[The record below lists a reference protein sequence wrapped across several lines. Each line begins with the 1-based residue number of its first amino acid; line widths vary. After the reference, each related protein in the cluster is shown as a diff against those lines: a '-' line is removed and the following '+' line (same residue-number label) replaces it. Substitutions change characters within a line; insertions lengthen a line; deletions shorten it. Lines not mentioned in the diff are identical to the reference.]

1 MIWQVVLYLLVWQVA
16 SAASAAPPSLR
27 GVSANSTIVLESA
40 AGHITHSTVLDSA
53 TTVLDSATTVL
64 DSATIAQTVVTAV
77 GRSQQQIPI

>member
-53 TTVLDSATTVL
+53 TTVLDSAM
-64 DSATIAQTVVTAV
+64 IARTVVTAV